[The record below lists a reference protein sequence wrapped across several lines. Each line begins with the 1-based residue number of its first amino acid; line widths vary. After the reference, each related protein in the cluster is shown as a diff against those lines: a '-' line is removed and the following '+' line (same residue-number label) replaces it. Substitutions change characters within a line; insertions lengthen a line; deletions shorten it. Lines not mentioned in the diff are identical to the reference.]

1 MRSLYAVVAVS
12 VFCVGAAAAAPPRS
26 KIAPVARR
34 GDTVLTA
41 RSVGLNVRVV
51 ITTAAT
57 SRAAA
62 QWDPKFYAP
71 KSWVE
76 NLVIN
81 VNGSNIFMPLSAFL
95 DLFDLR
101 EAEVRLEEKTGV
113 LLVRGGDASESYWA
127 GIEFDTENVT
137 RRRLGPSVPEGTV
150 TQETTYRLVEQ

>member
-1 MRSLYAVVAVS
+1 MRILCALVAVS
-12 VFCVGAAAAAPPRS
+12 VLCVGAAPAQPRS

-57 SRAAA
+57 RRAAA

-127 GIEFDTENVT
+127 EIRFDTENVT
-137 RRRLGPSVPEGTV
+137 RRRLGPSVPE
-150 TQETTYRLVEQ
+150 

>member
-1 MRSLYAVVAVS
+1 MRSLCALVAVS
-12 VFCVGAAAAAPPRS
+12 VLCVGAAPGQPRS
-26 KIAPVARR
+26 KIASVARK

-51 ITTAAT
+51 ITTTAT
-57 SRAAA
+57 KRAAA
-62 QWDPKFYAP
+62 QWDPRFYAP

-101 EAEVRLEEKTGV
+101 EAELRLEEKTGV
-113 LLVRGGDASESYWA
+113 LLVRGADASESYWA
-127 GIEFDTENVT
+127 EIAFDTENVM
-137 RRRLGPSVPEGTV
+137 RRRLGPSVPEGAV
-150 TQETTYRLVEQ
+150 TQETTYRLLVQ

>member
-1 MRSLYAVVAVS
+1 MLR
-12 VFCVGAAAAAPPRS
+12 
-26 KIAPVARR
+26 
-34 GDTVLTA
+34 A

-57 SRAAA
+57 RRAAA

-81 VNGSNIFMPLSAFL
+81 VNGSNIFMPLSAFR

-127 GIEFDTENVT
+127 EIGFDTENVT
-137 RRRLGPSVPEGTV
+137 RRRLGPSVPEGAVFSLARASRSTSAAGRPV
-150 TQETTYRLVEQ
+150 PGADSQSASRR